1 MSGHRRPAAPQPIPD
16 LAFVLIDGDNLL
28 HRVRGMRDEAGV
40 AWLLPRLVAWRPAG
54 VEVIVMLDGVS
65 DPGSPRRQRA
75 ASGVTWEHS
84 GRVDADTAIV
94 SRAGAQPY
102 ADRARTV
109 VVTDD
114 RGLADRVRHVGALT
128 RRLDWLVDQLNH
140 PTAPGATGTRTPGA
154 GRLPAPGSPR
164 RAVGIGGGKPLRV
177 AGATT
182 PAERDAEGTREPWKP
197 GRGATAK
204 RGNPRRQPKGPPA

>member
-1 MSGHRRPAAPQPIPD
+1 MSGPRRRPPEPIPD

-40 AWLLPRLVAWRPAG
+40 AWLLPRLSAWRPAG
-54 VEVIVMLDGVS
+54 VAVTVMLDGAP

-75 ASGVTWEHS
+75 ASGISWEHS

-94 SRAGAQPY
+94 EMARAQPY

-114 RGLADRVRHVGALT
+114 RGLADRARYAGVLT
-128 RRLDWLVDQLNH
+128 RRLDWLVEQLNR
-140 PTAPGATGTRTPGA
+140 PTVAGGPSGPGTPGVPK
-154 GRLPAPGSPR
+154 GGSPR
-164 RAVGIGGGKPLRV
+164 RAVGIGARRDRLR
-177 AGATT
+177 
-182 PAERDAEGTREPWKP
+182 
-197 GRGATAK
+197 
-204 RGNPRRQPKGPPA
+204 

>member
-1 MSGHRRPAAPQPIPD
+1 
-16 LAFVLIDGDNLL
+16 VLIDGDNLL

-40 AWLLPRLVAWRPAG
+40 AWLLPRLSAWRPAG
-54 VEVIVMLDGVS
+54 VQVTVLLDGAP

-75 ASGVTWEHS
+75 ASGISWEHS

-94 SRAGAQPY
+94 ETARARPY

-114 RGLADRVRHVGALT
+114 RGLADRARHVGVLV

-140 PTAPGATGTRTPGA
+140 PTVPGSTSGAARPGNTPGGSASPGGSAAPRGSASPPAPGASAAPG
-154 GRLPAPGSPR
+154 GSPR
-164 RAVGIGGGKPLRV
+164 RAVGIGARRDRLR
-177 AGATT
+177 
-182 PAERDAEGTREPWKP
+182 
-197 GRGATAK
+197 
-204 RGNPRRQPKGPPA
+204 

>member
-1 MSGHRRPAAPQPIPD
+1 MSAHEARGARAGHQGMSGPRHRPSEPIPG

-40 AWLLPRLVAWRPAG
+40 AWLLPRLAAWRPPG
-54 VEVIVMLDGVS
+54 VHVTVVLDGAP

-75 ASGVTWEHS
+75 ATGVTWEHS

-94 SRAGAQPY
+94 ETARARPY

-114 RGLADRVRHVGALT
+114 HGLADRARRVGVLT
-128 RRLDWLVDQLNH
+128 RRLDWLVEQLSR
-140 PTAPGATGTRTPGA
+140 PAAPAGVSGPRPGNA
-154 GRLPAPGSPR
+154 VRV
-164 RAVGIGGGKPLRV
+164 VGIGARRDRLR
-177 AGATT
+177 
-182 PAERDAEGTREPWKP
+182 
-197 GRGATAK
+197 
-204 RGNPRRQPKGPPA
+204 

>member
-1 MSGHRRPAAPQPIPD
+1 MSGPRRTTGPRHRPPEPIPD

-40 AWLLPRLVAWRPAG
+40 AWLLPRLSAWRPAG
-54 VEVIVMLDGVS
+54 VEVTVLLDGAP

-75 ASGVTWEHS
+75 ASGIAWEHS

-94 SRAGAQPY
+94 ETARARPY

-114 RGLADRVRHVGALT
+114 RGLADRARHVGVLV

-140 PTAPGATGTRTPGA
+140 PTVPGSTSGPAGRPGPAARPGPTPGGSAAPGGSATPS
-154 GRLPAPGSPR
+154 GSPR
-164 RAVGIGGGKPLRV
+164 RAVGIGARRDRLR
-177 AGATT
+177 
-182 PAERDAEGTREPWKP
+182 
-197 GRGATAK
+197 
-204 RGNPRRQPKGPPA
+204 